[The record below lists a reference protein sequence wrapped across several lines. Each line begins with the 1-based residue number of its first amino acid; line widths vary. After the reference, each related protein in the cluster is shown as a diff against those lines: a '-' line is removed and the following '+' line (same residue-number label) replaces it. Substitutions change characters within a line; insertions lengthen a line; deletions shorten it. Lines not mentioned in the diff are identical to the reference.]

1 MAPMVTFTV
10 KFAVAKPATSQIPF
24 AVLPN
29 FILTGEST
37 VKRRTL
43 PVTAALAAAALLLT
57 ACGGGDD
64 SSKDKNDKIAGA
76 GTGGSGSPSP
86 SVSASADKNAPTFA
100 YPSDI
105 DTTVERQSTG
115 DATKDAILRDVS
127 YSAQARLEAF
137 AKGQGQ
143 TANMNRYF
151 AASALSYWTQR
162 VATVRKE
169 GLTVTGHYRF
179 FNFEVTDVASGKT
192 AAVRYCEDQSKGYS
206 KEITTGK
213 VLRTKP
219 SNDDFIFYTLQA
231 AQDSRG
237 DWQVTEQTW
246 KKADSACVQ
255 G

>member
-1 MAPMVTFTV
+1 MSSIMTFTA
-10 KFAVAKPATSQIPF
+10 KFAVAKPGIPQIPF
-24 AVLPN
+24 ALLPN

-43 PVTAALAAAALLLT
+43 PVAAALAATAALLLT

-64 SSKDKNDKIAGA
+64 SSKGNDKIAGA
-76 GTGGSGSPSP
+76 GAGGSSSPSP
-86 SVSASADKNAPTFA
+86 SASASADKNAPTFA

-105 DTTVERQSTG
+105 HTTVERQSTG

-137 AKGQGQ
+137 AEGQGQ

-162 VATVRKE
+162 VATVRKQ

-179 FNFEVTDVASGKT
+179 FNFKVTDVASGKT

-206 KEITTGK
+206 KEIKTGK

-231 AQDSRG
+231 AKDSHG
-237 DWQVTEQTW
+237 DWQVTEQNW